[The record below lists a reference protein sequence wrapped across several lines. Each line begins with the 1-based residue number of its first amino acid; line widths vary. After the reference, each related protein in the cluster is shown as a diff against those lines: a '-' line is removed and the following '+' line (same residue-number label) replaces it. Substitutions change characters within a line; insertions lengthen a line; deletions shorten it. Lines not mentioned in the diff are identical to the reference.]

1 MISSEFLGQRLLK
14 RGFTDWMRYVFRI
27 VEGRP
32 FVVEPI
38 HADLFT
44 VMEDIFT
51 GKELRVNINVPPR
64 SAKTTLA
71 KYFIAY
77 CWTINPKMNFI
88 YTSYSESLLANI
100 SKELMTILEHPA
112 YKAMYPQSR
121 AIEGEED
128 ITPKDD
134 FWYEYLKQ
142 FYTGKNVYSAKKI
155 TTYQGGV
162 CLFAPIGGQITGYG
176 CFSYNTLVL
185 TEDGYK
191 QIGDIVEKQY
201 KGKIWSYN
209 FQTQE
214 RELQPIYDYVKN
226 EKSDYLKITLD
237 NGEVIECT
245 PDHIF
250 YLNNGQEIRADQLQ
264 VGFKVMADFF
274 NLVKGE
280 PKLFHSFFA
289 GIVFIANKINLFLS
303 KSFKNIIFKCSSFIS
318 LVSNTF
324 CNLCPNL
331 PTFNITNRTIGNIVI
346 FSYLFIWSCIFCN
359 SNSNFFGDFVKFMVG
374 IIFILHIFFTSAI
387 TKVFQSIISRIRVEM
402 PDLLIR
408 FSHKGKQYQS
418 MYKQRPIFPL
428 FSQIDT
434 QISFLSNTWFY
445 KLISFC
451 RINFSKFRNII
462 SLIFG
467 YREIVDIVKC
477 NHTAPSYCVTLW
489 SNNNFYITK
498 SQVLVHNCGVR
509 SAKKFSGALFI
520 DDGNKPADIRSQTM
534 RDRVLRYYEETLLS
548 RLNNPY
554 VPIVNIQQRLHVE
567 DLSGSLAEKYNFKT
581 LKKPLLDENG
591 VCQIPSQY
599 TPERIAELQKNN
611 YMFLSQYQQEPIILG
626 GQVIKR
632 AYFRYYPVSKQY
644 QYKRILIAADTA
656 MKTKEHNDYSVFMTG
671 GVTNSNELHILDL
684 VRGKWEAPE
693 LEQVA
698 VNVWN
703 KYKRDP
709 QTGLTCNG
717 LYIEDKASGIGLIQ
731 GLKSKY
737 GIPVFGVEASTDKL
751 TRAENVLPYIEAG
764 QVHLPESEFYGFNPE
779 LLAECEAF
787 SRDMS
792 HKHDDQVDTLGI
804 LIQEALAKT
813 VVSFLDFFME

>member
-1 MISSEFLGQRLLK
+1 MINSEYLGQRLLK
-14 RGFTDWMRYVFRI
+14 RGFSDWMRYVFRI

-71 KYFIAY
+71 KYFIAF

-162 CLFAPIGGQITGYG
+162 CLFSPIGGQITGYG
-176 CFSYNTLVL
+176 S
-185 TEDGYK
+185 G
-191 QIGDIVEKQY
+191 
-201 KGKIWSYN
+201 
-209 FQTQE
+209 
-214 RELQPIYDYVKN
+214 
-226 EKSDYLKITLD
+226 
-237 NGEVIECT
+237 
-245 PDHIF
+245 
-250 YLNNGQEIRADQLQ
+250 IR
-264 VGFKVMADFF
+264 
-274 NLVKGE
+274 N
-280 PKLFHSFFA
+280 
-289 GIVFIANKINLFLS
+289 
-303 KSFKNIIFKCSSFIS
+303 
-318 LVSNTF
+318 
-324 CNLCPNL
+324 
-331 PTFNITNRTIGNIVI
+331 
-346 FSYLFIWSCIFCN
+346 
-359 SNSNFFGDFVKFMVG
+359 
-374 IIFILHIFFTSAI
+374 
-387 TKVFQSIISRIRVEM
+387 
-402 PDLLIR
+402 
-408 FSHKGKQYQS
+408 
-418 MYKQRPIFPL
+418 
-428 FSQIDT
+428 
-434 QISFLSNTWFY
+434 
-445 KLISFC
+445 
-451 RINFSKFRNII
+451 
-462 SLIFG
+462 
-467 YREIVDIVKC
+467 
-477 NHTAPSYCVTLW
+477 
-489 SNNNFYITK
+489 
-498 SQVLVHNCGVR
+498 
-509 SAKKFSGALFI
+509 AKKFSGALFI

-567 DLSGSLAEKYNFKT
+567 DLSGSLAAKYNFQT

-632 AYFRYYPVSKQY
+632 VYFRYYPVSKQY

-671 GVTNSNELHILDL
+671 GVTNNNELHILDL

-703 KYKRDP
+703 KFKRDP

-764 QVHLPESEFYGFNPE
+764 QVYLPESEFYGFNPE

>member
-1 MISSEFLGQRLLK
+1 MINSEYLGQRLLK
-14 RGFTDWMRYVFRI
+14 RGFSDWMRYIFRI

-71 KYFIAY
+71 KYFIAF

-162 CLFAPIGGQITGYG
+162 CLFSPIGGQITGYG
-176 CFSYNTLVL
+176 S
-185 TEDGYK
+185 G
-191 QIGDIVEKQY
+191 
-201 KGKIWSYN
+201 
-209 FQTQE
+209 
-214 RELQPIYDYVKN
+214 
-226 EKSDYLKITLD
+226 
-237 NGEVIECT
+237 
-245 PDHIF
+245 
-250 YLNNGQEIRADQLQ
+250 IR
-264 VGFKVMADFF
+264 
-274 NLVKGE
+274 N
-280 PKLFHSFFA
+280 
-289 GIVFIANKINLFLS
+289 
-303 KSFKNIIFKCSSFIS
+303 
-318 LVSNTF
+318 
-324 CNLCPNL
+324 
-331 PTFNITNRTIGNIVI
+331 
-346 FSYLFIWSCIFCN
+346 
-359 SNSNFFGDFVKFMVG
+359 
-374 IIFILHIFFTSAI
+374 
-387 TKVFQSIISRIRVEM
+387 
-402 PDLLIR
+402 
-408 FSHKGKQYQS
+408 
-418 MYKQRPIFPL
+418 
-428 FSQIDT
+428 
-434 QISFLSNTWFY
+434 
-445 KLISFC
+445 
-451 RINFSKFRNII
+451 
-462 SLIFG
+462 
-467 YREIVDIVKC
+467 
-477 NHTAPSYCVTLW
+477 
-489 SNNNFYITK
+489 
-498 SQVLVHNCGVR
+498 
-509 SAKKFSGALFI
+509 AKKFSGALFI

-567 DLSGSLAEKYNFKT
+567 DLSGSLAAKYNFQT

-632 AYFRYYPVSKQY
+632 AYFRYYPVAQKFN
-644 QYKRILIAADTA
+644 YKRILIAADTA
-656 MKTKEHNDYSVFMTG
+656 MKTKEHNDYSVFLAG
-671 GVTNSNELHILDL
+671 GVTDNNILHVLDMI
-684 VRGKWEAPE
+684 RGKWEAPE
-693 LEQVA
+693 LEKMA
-698 VNVWN
+698 VSFWN
-703 KYKRDP
+703 RFKTIP
-709 QTGLTCNG
+709 ETGLACNG
-717 LYIEDKASGIGLIQ
+717 LYIEDKASGTGLIQ
-731 GLKSKY
+731 GLKAKY
-737 GIPVFGVEASTDKL
+737 GIPVIGVEASTDKL

-764 QVHLPESEFYGFNPE
+764 QVCLPEDENYNFNVD

-792 HKHDDQVDTLGI
+792 HKHDDIVDTLGI
-804 LIQEALAKT
+804 LIQEALGKT
-813 VVSFLDFFME
+813 VVSLLDLFMQ

>member
-1 MISSEFLGQRLLK
+1 MIDSEYLGQRLLE
-14 RGFTDWMRYVFRI
+14 RGFADWMRYVFRI

-38 HADLFT
+38 HKDLFT
-44 VMEDIFT
+44 VIEDIFT
-51 GKELRVNINVPPR
+51 GKLLRENINVPPR
-64 SAKTTLA
+64 SAKTTIA
-71 KYFIAY
+71 KYFIAF

-128 ITPKDD
+128 ITPNDD
-134 FWYEYLKQ
+134 FWYNYLKQ
-142 FYTGKNVYSAKKI
+142 FYTGKNIYSAKKI

-162 CLFAPIGGQITGYG
+162 CLFSPIGGQITGYG

-191 QIGDIVEKQY
+191 QIGDIVEKKY

-214 RELQPIYDYVKN
+214 KELQPIYDYVKN

-250 YLNNGQEIRADQLQ
+250 YLNNGQEIRADQLR
-264 VGFKVMADFF
+264 VGFKVMANFF
-274 NLVKGE
+274 NLVNRKTE
-280 PKLFHSFFA
+280 FCHSFFA
-289 GIVFIANKINLFLS
+289 GIVFIANKFDLFWR
-303 KSFKNIIFKCSSFIS
+303 KSFKNIIFKGSFFIS
-318 LVSNTF
+318 LVSNTL

-331 PTFNITNRTIGNIVI
+331 PAFNITNRTIGNIII
-346 FSYLFIWSCIFCN
+346 FSYLFIWSYIFCN
-359 SNSNFFGDFVKFMVG
+359 SNGNFFGDFVKFMVG
-374 IIFILHIFFTSAI
+374 VIFILHIFFPSAI
-387 TKVFQSIISRIRVEM
+387 TKIFQSIISRIRIEM
-402 PDLLIR
+402 SDLLVR
-408 FSHKGKQYQS
+408 FSDKCKQYQS
-418 MYKQRPIFPL
+418 MHKQSPISTPFL
-428 FSQIDT
+428 QVNT
-434 QISFLSNTWFY
+434 HISFFSSALFH

-451 RINFSKFRNII
+451 RIDLSAFRNII

-467 YREIVDIVKC
+467 YREIVNIVDC

-498 SQVLVHNCGVR
+498 SQVLVHNCGIR
-509 SAKKFSGALFI
+509 NAKKFSGALII

-554 VPIVNIQQRLHVE
+554 VPIINIQQRLHVE
-567 DLSGSLAEKYNFKT
+567 DLSGSLAEKYNFQT

-591 VCQIPSQY
+591 FCQIPSQY

-632 AYFRYYPVSKQY
+632 AYFRYYPIAQKFN
-644 QYKRILIAADTA
+644 YKRILIASDTA
-656 MKTKEHNDYSVFMTG
+656 MKVKEHNDYSVFMAG
-671 GVTNSNELHILDL
+671 GVTNDNKLHILDML
-684 VRGKWEAPE
+684 RGKWEAPE
-693 LEQVA
+693 LEQMA
-698 VNVWN
+698 VSFWN
-703 KYKRDP
+703 RFKIVP
-709 QTGLTCNG
+709 ETGLACNG
-717 LYIEDKASGIGLIQ
+717 FYIEDKASGSYLIQ
-731 GLKSKY
+731 GLNAKY
-737 GIPVFGVEASTDKL
+737 GIPVIGVQADKDKL
-751 TRAENVLPYIEAG
+751 TRIEGILPYLEAG
-764 QVHLPESEFYGFNPE
+764 LVYLPENENYNFNVDI
-779 LLAECEAF
+779 LSECEAF

-792 HKHDDQVDTLGI
+792 HKHDDICDTLAY
-804 LIQEALAKT
+804 LVQEAIGKT
-813 VVSFLDFFME
+813 KVSLLDFFL